1 MAVSLNVEVPS
12 SPPAELRFR
21 RPIRPLAAVRELWQA
36 RELVRSLV
44 ERQLRARYKQ
54 ALLGFA
60 WALIP
65 PVTMMLVMTFFI
77 QKAVTIQT
85 GGVPY
90 PLFTYVALLSWH
102 FFTSTLSAA
111 SVSLVGNVSLL
122 NKVYCPREVFPVA
135 SAVTAGIDAIIGL
148 SVLTLLFVVNAFVPK
163 ATVVWVPVLLV
174 VLVAFTVGVALI
186 MSSLTVYLRDLRYV
200 VGMITQVGLL
210 ATPIAYGMNKIDPDL
225 RLPYSAVNPLAPVID
240 GLRRTVL
247 LGQPPAW
254 ELLAAGATTSFLLLG
269 VGFIL
274 FKKLET
280 GFTDVA

>member
-1 MAVSLNVEVPS
+1 VSLNVEVPS

-44 ERQLRARYKQ
+44 ERALRARYKQ

-77 QKAVTIQT
+77 QKAVRIETQ
-85 GGVPY
+85 GVPY
-90 PLFTYVALLSWH
+90 PLFAYVALLSWH
-102 FFTSTLSAA
+102 FFTGTLSAA
-111 SVSLVGNVSLL
+111 SVSLTGNVSLL

-163 ATVVWVPVLLV
+163 ATAVWVPVLLV
-174 VLVAFTVGVALI
+174 VLVAFTLGVALV
-186 MSSLTVYLRDLRYV
+186 MSALTVYLRDLRHM
-200 VGMITQVGLL
+200 VGMVTQVGLL
-210 ATPIAYGMNKIDPDL
+210 ATPIAYGMDKIPAEI

-247 LGQPPAW
+247 FGEPPLW
-254 ELLAAGATTSFLLLG
+254 DLLAAGATTSFLLLG
-269 VGFIL
+269 FGFIL

>member
-1 MAVSLNVEVPS
+1 VSLQGEIPA

-21 RPIRPLAAVRELWQA
+21 RPIKPLAALRELYQA
-36 RELVRSLV
+36 RDLLRALV

-54 ALLGFA
+54 AFLGFA

-65 PVTMMLVMTFFI
+65 SVAMMLVLTLFVS
-77 QKAVTIQT
+77 KAVTIET

-90 PLFTYVALLSWH
+90 PLFSFVALLAWG
-102 FFTSTLSAA
+102 FFA
-111 SVSLVGNVSLL
+111 SSISGASGSLVGNITLL
-122 NKVYCPREVFPVA
+122 NKVYCPREVFPV
-135 SAVTAGIDAIIGL
+135 STTITAGVDAILGL
-148 SVLTLLFVVNAFVPK
+148 SVLTLLFVIHTFVPK

-174 VLVAFTVGVALI
+174 VLVAFTLGVILI
-186 MSSLTVYLRDLRYV
+186 MSSLTVYLRDLRHV
-200 VGMITQVGLL
+200 LPMITQLGLL
-210 ATPIAYGMNKIDPDL
+210 ATPIAYGMNKIPEHL

-240 GLRRTVL
+240 GLRRTIL
-247 LGQPPAW
+247 LGQQPAW
-254 ELLAAGATTSFLLLG
+254 DLLGAGAATSFFLLG

>member
-1 MAVSLNVEVPS
+1 VSLYAEVPS
-12 SPPAELRFR
+12 SPPSELRFR
-21 RPIRPLAAVRELWQA
+21 RPIRPLAALRELWQA
-36 RELVRSLV
+36 REVVRSLV
-44 ERQLRARYKQ
+44 ERALRARYKQ

-65 PVTMMLVMTFFI
+65 PVTMMLVMTFFVS
-77 QKAVTIQT
+77 KAVTIET
-85 GGVPY
+85 GGIPY
-90 PLFTYVALLSWH
+90 PLFSFVALLAWH
-102 FFTSTLSAA
+102 FFANALSGA

-122 NKVYCPREVFPVA
+122 NKVYCPREVFPV
-135 SAVTAGIDAIIGL
+135 SSTITSGVDAIIGL
-148 SVLTLLFVVNAFVPK
+148 SMLALLFGLHTFVPK

-174 VLVAFTVGVALI
+174 VLVAFTLGMALI
-186 MSSLTVYLRDLRYV
+186 MSSLTVYLRDLRHMLPMV
-200 VGMITQVGLL
+200 TQVGLL
-210 ATPIAYGMNKIDPDL
+210 ATPIAYGMNKIPPDL

-247 LGQPPAW
+247 LGQPPVW
-254 ELLAAGATTSFLLLG
+254 DLLLAGATTSFVLLG